1 MKSLTHISLNNGDS
15 ISCKPGQKL
24 YAKDKG
30 YYAGKFMLTFSDG
43 MINAVKEAKEALPT
57 LTVLIA
63 NLEQGNLVRMRAS
76 LIAHIIGVSLATVYR
91 QLKELQQAG
100 IIEPDPAEGEKP
112 RAVFNW
118 RISPHVAWTGSTD
131 LIPAY
136 LKQLPLG
143 HRWKTTNKIKEL
155 EDNEV
160 TNA

>member
-1 MKSLTHISLNNGDS
+1 MKNSTNISLNNGDS

-57 LTVLIA
+57 LNVLIA
-63 NLEQGNLVRMRAS
+63 NLEQGNLVRMRAT

-118 RISPHVAWTGSTD
+118 RISPHVAWTGSTE
-131 LIPAY
+131 LIPKY
-136 LKQLPLG
+136 LKQLPPD
-143 HRWKTTNKIKEL
+143 HRWRAANKVKEL
-155 EDNEV
+155 EDD
-160 TNA
+160 TL